1 MLNFKNFIRDLFNEH
16 CTIPTSNLAYCLC
29 LCFQT
34 ELGNKDQV
42 TMWQHFG
49 LSWHAN
55 KRKNVKPCVLNIYS
69 GLGICSLVIRANRS
83 FYVSEG
89 RIAKVQFALKK
100 LANNSHHSLFKSVSL
115 SSLFFKEIDT
125 ESLMVAL

>member
-1 MLNFKNFIRDLFNEH
+1 MQTNEK
-16 CTIPTSNLAYCLC
+16 CLALC
-29 LCFQT
+29 AKT
-34 ELGNKDQV
+34 K
-42 TMWQHFG
+42 
-49 LSWHAN
+49 LSTRA
-55 KRKNVKPCVLNIYS
+55 VYS

>member
-42 TMWQHFG
+42 TMCQHFG

-55 KRKNVKPCVLNIYS
+55 KRKNVKPCVLKQSCQHVLYIQ
-69 GLGICSLVIRANRS
+69 GWEFVLWL
-83 FYVSEG
+83 FE
-89 RIAKVQFALKK
+89 RIARF
-100 LANNSHHSLFKSVSL
+100 
-115 SSLFFKEIDT
+115 
-125 ESLMVAL
+125 M